1 MGMILQYFHPHSFS
15 QETIARLGGIGA
27 AAVELIINC
36 ANVARRM
43 ELGKFL
49 KILWMIALETIG
61 RSWDITG

>member
-1 MGMILQYFHPHSFS
+1 MILQYFHHSFS

-43 ELGKFL
+43 EL
-49 KILWMIALETIG
+49 ARAE
-61 RSWDITG
+61 SS

>member
-1 MGMILQYFHPHSFS
+1 MISLISAFSKVSLTQMILQYFHHSFS

-43 ELGKFL
+43 ELARAG
-49 KILWMIALETIG
+49 
-61 RSWDITG
+61 SS